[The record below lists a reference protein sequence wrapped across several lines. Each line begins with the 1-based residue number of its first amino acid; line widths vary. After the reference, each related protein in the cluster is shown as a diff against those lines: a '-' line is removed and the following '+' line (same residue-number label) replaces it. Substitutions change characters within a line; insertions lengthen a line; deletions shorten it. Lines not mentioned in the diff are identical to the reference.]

1 MRYRW
6 FGDVLVTEVCRVRE
20 PLAARFL
27 DMAQV
32 GYVVF

>member
-1 MRYRW
+1 MRDGW
-6 FGDVLVTEVCRVRE
+6 LGDIFVAELCRVRE